1 MNDFSDILIVAF
13 FTFYG
18 YIGQFQKISIHHNG
32 QLFGILRARGGGG
45 SLNWNSEGKGR
56 FFEMEF

>member
-1 MNDFSDILIVAF
+1 MNDFSDIFIVAF

-45 SLNWNSEGKGR
+45 VFNV
-56 FFEMEF
+56 EF